1 MGKPKF
7 YDFSGYAT
15 RANVRCLDGRTI
27 KPGAF
32 KDCDGMTVPLV
43 YMHNHKS
50 ADNVLGHAYL
60 ENRDDGVYT
69 YGVFNATTQG
79 KNAREL
85 VAHGDITSLSI
96 YANNLRERAHAVYH
110 GDIKE
115 VSLVL
120 AGANSG
126 AYIDNVCIQHSDGE
140 LEEIDSEAE
149 ISFMIPFD
157 TVDMKHSDEEE
168 DDIPA
173 PKKKKKAKPDPDE
186 DEDPEDDDDED
197 PEDDDEEEEMTHK
210 IKHSDEDANSKKPSN
225 GDKTVGD
232 VLNTLNEDQ
241 QIAVAY
247 LLEQAKK
254 GKKGKED
261 DESSDE
267 VKHSDEGGE
276 VMKSNV
282 FDQDVVNEE
291 NTLSHAEML
300 EIMDEAKETGSLKK
314 AFLAHGISNIDYL
327 FPEAKLVRNQPDMIT
342 RPMEWVPTV
351 WNGLHK
357 SPFSR
362 IRSQAAD
369 ITGEEARAKG
379 YIKGD
384 KKEDEVISLLRRE
397 TTPQTVYKLQKLDR
411 DDIIDITDLDVVAW
425 IKAEMRTM
433 LDEEL
438 SRAVLIGDG
447 RSVNDRFKIKEE
459 HIRPIYKE
467 DDLYCIKYRVHYSAT
482 DDSTDIA
489 NAIIE
494 GAIRSRKDYRGSG
507 SPTLFCSTDTLT
519 TLLLSRDKIGRL
531 LYKSE
536 AEIAAAMRVSRIVEV
551 PALEGLYRTVTENGT
566 EKQLPLLGIIIN
578 LSDYT
583 VGADKGGSVNMFD
596 DFDIDYNKY
605 TYLIETRISGALT
618 LPFSAIVL
626 EAEISNEN
634 PKLEVTMDLRPEV
647 SGLDNDDIQSNM
659 NLGGTIVYG
668 DLHYLTNYDNEA
680 IGEDPISG
688 HYLMIHVEASK
699 ALASVSAS
707 IGGTTMTS
715 LGNGNFIGQVSNKAQ
730 KLVVTGTLSNY
741 QTYTKTYKLNGLR
754 LEGATPATVM

>member
-15 RANVRCLDGRTI
+15 RANVRCSDGRTI

-43 YMHNHKS
+43 YMHNHRA

-60 ENRDDGVYT
+60 EHRDDGVYT

-79 KNAREL
+79 KNAKEL

-96 YANNLRERAHAVYH
+96 YANNLRERAHEVYH

-120 AGANSG
+120 AGANAG

-140 LEEIDSEAE
+140 LEEIESEAE
-149 ISFMIPFD
+149 ISFLIPFD
-157 TVDMKHSDEEE
+157 TVAMKHADEEE

-173 PKKKKKAKPDPDE
+173 PKKKKKVKPVPEEEDESEEEDDEDDEDDE
-186 DEDPEDDDDED
+186 DEEDED
-197 PEDDDEEEEMTHK
+197 MRGKVVKHADEEK
-210 IKHSDEDANSKKPSN
+210 APVKGS
-225 GDKTVGD
+225 DKTVGD
-232 VLNTLNEDQ
+232 VLKTLTEEQ

-254 GKKGKED
+254 GKGGGE
-261 DESSDE
+261 ESSE
-267 VKHSDEGGE
+267 AEHYDEGGE

-300 EIMDEAKETGSLKK
+300 EIMEEAKETGSLKK

-327 FPEAKLVRNQPDMIT
+327 FPEAKLVRNQPDMIS

-467 DDLYCIKYRVHYSAT
+467 DDLYCIKYRVNYSAT

-551 PALEGLYRTVTENGT
+551 PALEGLYRTVVENGA

-668 DLHYLTNYDNEA
+668 DLHYLTNYENEA